1 MTIALMTTAV
11 RLGLTLEVA
20 VAKVGKYATSESG
33 DTVEVVERPHG
44 GLSVVVVDG
53 QRSGKSAK
61 AVSNIVARKAMAL
74 LADGVR
80 DGAVA
85 RAAHDYLRT
94 QRGGKVS
101 ATLNLASVDLASR
114 TLVLLR
120 NNHCPILLYNPHWT
134 GVNTPDGW
142 QYLDEPSE
150 AIGVH
155 ARTRPI
161 ATELPL
167 QQDLTALIFTDGIW
181 TAGERSGQRI
191 SIPRTVQEAFDN
203 GVTELNDLADF
214 LLTRAV
220 ELDQRRPADDM
231 SLVILGIRGNDNE
244 DEARRMTVSLP
255 F

>member
-1 MTIALMTTAV
+1 
-11 RLGLTLEVA
+11 
-20 VAKVGKYATSESG
+20 
-33 DTVEVVERPHG
+33 
-44 GLSVVVVDG
+44 
-53 QRSGKSAK
+53 
-61 AVSNIVARKAMAL
+61 
-74 LADGVR
+74 VR

-191 SIPRTVQEAFDN
+191 SIPRTMQEAFDN

-231 SLVILGIRGNDNE
+231 SLVILGIRRNDNE

>member
-1 MTIALMTTAV
+1 
-11 RLGLTLEVA
+11 
-20 VAKVGKYATSESG
+20 
-33 DTVEVVERPHG
+33 
-44 GLSVVVVDG
+44 
-53 QRSGKSAK
+53 
-61 AVSNIVARKAMAL
+61 
-74 LADGVR
+74 
-80 DGAVA
+80 
-85 RAAHDYLRT
+85 
-94 QRGGKVS
+94 
-101 ATLNLASVDLASR
+101 
-114 TLVLLR
+114 
-120 NNHCPILLYNPHWT
+120 
-134 GVNTPDGW
+134 W

-231 SLVILGIRGNDNE
+231 SLVILGIRRNDNE